1 MPWEAD
7 DTTLNFNNGLYQST
21 NMEEEG
27 KIALKTAECL
37 ADLFAVVWNT
47 VKQTAKVPNGS
58 RKYQV
63 T

>member
-1 MPWEAD
+1 
-7 DTTLNFNNGLYQST
+7 
-21 NMEEEG
+21 MEEEG
-27 KIALKTAECL
+27 KKALKTAECL

>member
-1 MPWEAD
+1 
-7 DTTLNFNNGLYQST
+7 
-21 NMEEEG
+21 MEEEG

-37 ADLFAVVWNT
+37 ADLFVWNT